1 MRKYCLGRGKKS
13 LGNID
18 MQIGFYIDQ
27 SRCTGCHTCA
37 IACKDWHNI
46 PAGPV
51 NWRWVITV
59 EKGKYPKVFV
69 AFISLSCLH
78 CAEPTCISV
87 CPTDAINKRQKDG
100 IVEVNQEACLGK
112 EACGLC
118 KEACPY
124 EAPQFSAEEDAKMQ
138 TCDLCADRWDEG
150 KKPICVDACP
160 MRALDAGPLDELE
173 AKYGALKD
181 IDGFI
186 YAQKNRPSV
195 VFKAREPELL
205 DSPPNNNVTPP

>member
-1 MRKYCLGRGKKS
+1 
-13 LGNID
+13 
-18 MQIGFYIDQ
+18 
-27 SRCTGCHTCA
+27 
-37 IACKDWHNI
+37 
-46 PAGPV
+46 
-51 NWRWVITV
+51 
-59 EKGKYPKVFV
+59 
-69 AFISLSCLH
+69 
-78 CAEPTCISV
+78 
-87 CPTDAINKRQKDG
+87 
-100 IVEVNQEACLGK
+100 
-112 EACGLC
+112 
-118 KEACPY
+118 
-124 EAPQFSAEEDAKMQ
+124 QFSAEEDAKMQ